1 MMNQRHTLLRV
12 SQTDDGWELRFSNT
26 EALILPQLTAEAM
39 ARRILGLP
47 QPGTAAEAA
56 HAVAAAYWN
65 GGTK

>member
-1 MMNQRHTLLRV
+1 MNRNNALLRV
-12 SQTDDGWELRFSNT
+12 SQTADGWELRFSNT
-26 EALILPQLTAEAM
+26 EALILPVSTAEAM

-56 HAVAAAYWN
+56 HAVAAAYGN